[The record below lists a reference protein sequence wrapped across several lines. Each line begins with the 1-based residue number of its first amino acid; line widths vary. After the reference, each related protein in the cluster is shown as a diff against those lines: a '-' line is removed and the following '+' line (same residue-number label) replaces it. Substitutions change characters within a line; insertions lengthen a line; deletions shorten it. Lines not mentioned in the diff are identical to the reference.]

1 MVQYHPDSPATGRA
15 SVTDLTDDVRVRWP
29 LLVPGAFMI
38 GVSVAMFVGGQAIM
52 PVIQDAADALLN
64 VDPYVKEVLGR

>member
-1 MVQYHPDSPATGRA
+1 MDQYRPDSPATGRA
-15 SVTDLTDDVRVRWP
+15 PATDLTDDVRVRWP

-38 GVSVAMFVGGQAIM
+38 AVSVAMFVGGQAVM
-52 PVIQDAADALLN
+52 PIIQDAADALLN